1 MTKAVFLVYPSHGQ
15 WWIDLEGKA
24 AGPCV
29 NRAAAI
35 AEAIKLA
42 QVSERSGR
50 PSEVLAPGDD
60 KRHHVAWPP
69 QTTRRRLETSLAG

>member
-1 MTKAVFLVYPSHGQ
+1 MTKAVFLVYPSHGK

-24 AGPCV
+24 SGPSPS
-29 NRAAAI
+29 RAAAI

-42 QVSERSGR
+42 EATERSGR

-69 QTTRRRLETSLAG
+69 HRARQRLEIPVAG

>member
-24 AGPCV
+24 SGPCKS
-29 NRAAAI
+29 RAAAI
-35 AEAIKLA
+35 ADAIRLA
-42 QVSERSGR
+42 QASEQSGR

-60 KRHHVAWPP
+60 RRHHVAWPVP
-69 QTTRRRLETSLAG
+69 TTRRHLETPLAG